1 MGDQKADNAV
11 VEKTSRSFFC
21 LSFYDSNNSKT
32 LIDLICRVQ
41 PKQIQT

>member
-1 MGDQKADNAV
+1 MGV
-11 VEKTSRSFFC
+11 VEKTQDFFC